1 MWWQFAILEL
11 SKVLMYKFHYD
22 YIINKY
28 GNSSILLFTDIN
40 SLMCDI
46 KGEVVYEDFSRD
58 KEMFDFGSYLTK
70 SKYYDNS
77 NKFSL

>member
-1 MWWQFAILEL
+1 MWWQFVILEL

-46 KGEVVYEDFSRD
+46 KGEVVQEDFSKD